1 MVLRFLK
8 DERGNSL
15 IEALLVLPLFLILFF
30 LLIEMGFVV
39 YDWAVVNYATASAAA
54 KASSEGRFSETIRQE
69 TAAYLK
75 QWTVN
80 GKDLGVDF
88 LAGAPYYSSDT
99 MVIWGTPAGMNVQ
112 RGQEIVVGVVYP
124 VRFKT
129 FLVGALGQWLIQ
141 EEQLTLKTRA
151 VTTSEAFFE

>member
-1 MVLRFLK
+1 MLLRG
-8 DERGNSL
+8 ERGNSL
-15 IEALLVLPLFLILFF
+15 IEALLVLPVFLMIFF
-30 LLIEMGFVV
+30 LLTEMGFVV

-54 KASSEGRFSETIRQE
+54 RASSEGRFSESIRQE
-69 TAAYLK
+69 TAAYLR

-80 GKDLGVDF
+80 GKEMAVDF
-88 LAGAPYYSSDT
+88 LAGAPYYSGDT
-99 MVIWGTPAGMNVQ
+99 IVIWGTPAGTNVQ

-129 FLVGALGQWLIQ
+129 FLVGTLGQWLIR

-151 VTTSEAFFE
+151 TAISEEFFE